1 MKWKLCADVSVCE
14 IWCVCP
20 HGAVIIH
27 GPILVC
33 VTYVFAGKETVCFS
47 GMLVCFARI
56 SVRSGV
62 LLYLPGHEPISKEE
76 AFKTNVSFPSM
87 DF

>member
-1 MKWKLCADVSVCE
+1 MSPDSIRVSICNHVFCVNVAVSIPSRCVKWKLCADVSVCE

-27 GPILVC
+27 GPILAC

-47 GMLVCFARI
+47 GM
-56 SVRSGV
+56 
-62 LLYLPGHEPISKEE
+62 
-76 AFKTNVSFPSM
+76 M
-87 DF
+87 